1 MIHDILLTVV
11 VTLIVS
17 EATDVS
23 PWLAIR
29 LLRWA
34 ANHIYV
40 TDANRTAQRKEEW
53 EALISDDSIPTNI
66 SKLFFGLGFARTGC
80 TGSRSGP
87 CRT

>member
-11 VTLIVS
+11 VTLIAS

-34 ANHIYV
+34 ANHI
-40 TDANRTAQRKEEW
+40 
-53 EALISDDSIPTNI
+53 
-66 SKLFFGLGFARTGC
+66 
-80 TGSRSGP
+80 
-87 CRT
+87 